1 MHSLRLSLQLCLL
14 FSNDIS
20 YVHVVL
26 AAYVGT
32 TQHELSYRYMLL
44 YFFCPF
50 AAPETLRV
58 GTSGGHSI
66 SGPLLQEP
74 QTGSMRKNRST
85 PSILASAF
93 QNAWKQGTM
102 AAEVG
107 VGAVTSFCSR
117 EPGMNLSNLEQL
129 CIAHYLPT

>member
-1 MHSLRLSLQLCLL
+1 MY
-14 FSNDIS
+14 IS
-20 YVHVVL
+20 
-26 AAYVGT
+26 G
-32 TQHELSYRYMLL
+32 RIMMLL
-44 YFFCPF
+44 VLVFPFCPF

-74 QTGSMRKNRST
+74 QTGSMRRNRSNQ
-85 PSILASAF
+85 SILASAF

-107 VGAVTSFCSR
+107 V
-117 EPGMNLSNLEQL
+117 
-129 CIAHYLPT
+129 

>member
-1 MHSLRLSLQLCLL
+1 MHSLWLSLHLCLL
-14 FSNDIS
+14 FSN
-20 YVHVVL
+20 VHVVL
-26 AAYVGT
+26 AAYVST
-32 TQHELSYRYMLL
+32 TQHELSYMLL